1 MGKMIRYETTGLIR
15 KNDAFDPELAVV
27 KLSDGRTG
35 IIKDFQKCTFIM
47 RSFIGEWLLNREEF
61 ILNKLTGIEGVPNV
75 LLRADKNAM
84 IYEYIPDTRPIH
96 KFHEGELPVTAYEK
110 LSGIVKAIHERGV
123 IHFDLRQKR
132 NILISRGMQVYI
144 VDFATSFY
152 FRLNSVLQRRLFGVF
167 RNVDKSALLKI
178 KNRLF
183 RANMTETEKAFL
195 KEFLVW
201 RSMWLIRP
209 KKFRAKDKVQ

>member
-1 MGKMIRYETTGLIR
+1 MGKIIRYETTGLIR
-15 KNDAFDPELAVV
+15 KNDGFDPELSVV

-35 IIKDFQKCTFIM
+35 IIKDFRKCTFLM
-47 RSFIGEWLLNREEF
+47 RCFTGEWLLNREEF
-61 ILNKLTGIEGVPNV
+61 VLGKLAGIEGVPNV
-75 LLRADKNAM
+75 ILRADKNAM

-96 KFHEGELPVTAYEK
+96 KFREGELPAAVYEK
-110 LSGIVKAIHERGV
+110 LTGIVKAIHDRGV

-132 NILISRGMQVYI
+132 NILISRDMRVYV

-152 FRLNSVLQRRLFGVF
+152 FRLNSAHQRRLFGLF
-167 RNVDKSALLKI
+167 KNVDKSALLKI

-183 RANMTETEKAFL
+183 RADMTEAE
-195 KEFLVW
+195 KEFLRKFLLW

-209 KKFRAKDKVQ
+209 KKFRIKDKV